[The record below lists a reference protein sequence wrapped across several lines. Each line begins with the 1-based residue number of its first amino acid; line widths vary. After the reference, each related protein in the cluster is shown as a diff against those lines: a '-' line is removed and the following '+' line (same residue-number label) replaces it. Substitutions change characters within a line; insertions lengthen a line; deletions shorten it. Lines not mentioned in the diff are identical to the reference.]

1 MSWWSSGMLASPAAV
16 PQTTPHHNV
25 LNMFSQNENE
35 WSMKIIKNVHVI
47 TEQKTLLIVKDQ
59 MLGS

>member
-1 MSWWSSGMLASPAAV
+1 MLASPAAV